1 MALSKISYAGKDRPD
16 KAMAVNGIRL
26 EDLVDGYRT
35 IEVTGREPRTETIDT
50 VKIATNDGEYFLR
63 KRMDARTIEV
73 SYALAALTPEDFAQR
88 YNMLNAALNFEQA
101 QLVFADEPGKYFV
114 GTFKS
119 ITKTHVSRVA
129 ATGKITIICT
139 DPFKYSLSERTVE
152 FVDGAAEIYY
162 GGTKEAYPI
171 LEAEMSSTNG
181 FISFSKDEHTM
192 LFGDDTDP
200 GDEEA
205 PAEPDPD
212 ALIEYTFTEIP
223 STSEWSQNTG
233 YLTIGN
239 NPTVPGGTLAIS
251 GDPVGLYGATFGSTS
266 NRWHGPTI
274 TRAISKEGGK
284 VDCSLTCHIGVEVTA
299 NKQCGR
305 MQILLSSGQRNVA
318 ALSFYKNGTGSK
330 NGAYTIYVNGSAKK
344 EIAYSMAAGNKV
356 SGSGGGT
363 VSITKQGGTI
373 TFNVAGTI
381 TQISDSALESV
392 GVTEFTITF
401 TSMGSSTMLNRCR
414 LYSVRFTS
422 PDEGGGGQVVI
433 EHAFHSGVALV
444 ADCGS
449 AETTLNNSPNYTIGT
464 VENPWEAFSLK
475 PGMNRIE
482 LEYSDWATTAPTA
495 RIRYREV
502 WI

>member
-114 GTFKS
+114 GTFKG

-139 DPFKYSLSERTVE
+139 DPFKYSLSERMVE
-152 FVDGAAEIYY
+152 FVDGVAELYY
-162 GGTKEAYPI
+162 GGTKEAYPV
-171 LEAEMSSTNG
+171 LEAEMGSTNG
-181 FISFSKDEHTM
+181 FISFTKDAHT
-192 LFGDDTDP
+192 LLYGDDTDP
-200 GDEEA
+200 GDEDA

-212 ALIEYTFTEIP
+212 ALVEYSFTEMP
-223 STSEWSQNTG
+223 SGTHWTQNDGVLPYVVSETA
-233 YLTIGN
+233 I
-239 NPTVPGGTLAIS
+239 GGTLAIS
-251 GDPVGLYGATFGSTS
+251 GGEALYGATFGS
-266 NRWHGPTI
+266 NNGKWHGPTL
-274 TRAISKEGGK
+274 SYHLEGQKTECELSFHHLVEATANSQCGMMQI
-284 VDCSLTCHIGVEVTA
+284 SLTSA
-299 NKQCGR
+299 
-305 MQILLSSGQRNVA
+305 SGNVA
-318 ALSFYKNGTGSK
+318 AVSFWKNGTGSK
-330 NGAYTIYVNGSAKK
+330 DGGYDLYVNGSRKK
-344 EIAYSMAAGNKV
+344 SISYSMAAGNKI
-356 SGSGGGT
+356 SGTGGGHS
-363 VSITKQGGTI
+363 SISKKG
-373 TFNVAGTI
+373 
-381 TQISDSALESV
+381 SV
-392 GVTEFTITF
+392 ITF
-401 TSMGSSTMLNRCR
+401 TVAGNVYQYTDTALENVAVTYFTFYFANWKTNTMLNKNR
-414 LYSVRFTS
+414 LYSFRFTS
-422 PDEGGGGQVVI
+422 PDEGGGTPVVI
-433 EHAFHSGVALV
+433 EHAFHSGDALV

-464 VENPWEAFSLK
+464 VENPWESFSLK
-475 PGMNRIE
+475 PGPNRIE

>member
-1 MALSKISYAGKDRPD
+1 MRYSQKMR
-16 KAMAVNGIRL
+16 VNGTYL
-26 EDLVDGYRT
+26 EDLIPGYQTLEVKGREDVDMDISSMKVTRVDGERFQYKRKKARTLQVKYMIRGMGPDDFEQKYDRLKAAMKVSEAQLIFDDDPGRYWLGTPEKVSADFPGQSVSTGT
-35 IEVTGREPRTETIDT
+35 IEITCHDPN
-50 VKIATNDGEYFLR
+50 K
-63 KRMDARTIEV
+63 
-73 SYALAALTPEDFAQR
+73 YALVE
-88 YNMLNAALNFEQA
+88 
-101 QLVFADEPGKYFV
+101 
-114 GTFKS
+114 
-119 ITKTHVSRVA
+119 KTVS
-129 ATGKITIICT
+129 
-139 DPFKYSLSERTVE
+139 
-152 FVDGAAEIYY
+152 FVDGEAEIYY
-162 GGTKEAYPI
+162 SGTEETYPSFK
-171 LEAEMSSTNG
+171 ASVPATNG
-181 FISFSKDEHTM
+181 FVSFTM
-192 LFGDDTDP
+192 NGSTLLFGDDTDP
-200 GDEEA
+200 GDEDA
-205 PAEPDPD
+205 PVEPDPD

-373 TFNVAGTI
+373 TFNVSGTV
-381 TQISDSALESV
+381 TQINDSALENV

-401 TSMGSSTMLNRCR
+401 TSMGSSAMLNRCR
-414 LYSVRFTS
+414 LYSLRFTS
-422 PDEGGGGQVVI
+422 PDEGGGEHVII
-433 EHAFHSGVALV
+433 EHAFHAGDVLEVDCSA
-444 ADCGS
+444 AD
-449 AETTLNNSPNYTIGT
+449 TRLNNITNHALGN
-464 VENPWEAFSLK
+464 VRNPWENMKLT
-475 PGMNRIE
+475 PGLNVIAMDSSE
-482 LEYSDWATTAPTA
+482 WADSDPTA
-495 RIRYREV
+495 TITYREV
-502 WI
+502 FT